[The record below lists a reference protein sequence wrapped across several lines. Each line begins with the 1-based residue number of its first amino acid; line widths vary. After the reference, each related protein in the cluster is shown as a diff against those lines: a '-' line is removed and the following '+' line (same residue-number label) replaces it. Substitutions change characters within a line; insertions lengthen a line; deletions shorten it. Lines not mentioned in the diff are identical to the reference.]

1 MVDLTQVLSGPFCTM
16 LLADL
21 GADVVKVEPPN
32 GDAARAWG
40 PHLPTSTEQD
50 HSYGGYFASVN
61 RNKRSICLDL
71 TTASGRKDLL
81 ALLSQADVLVEN
93 FRAGVMGRFGL
104 SYEMIHERFPKL
116 VYGCI
121 RGFGDPRTGCSPYA
135 QWPAFD
141 IIAQAMGGV
150 MSITGLDADHP
161 VKVGPG
167 IGDLFPAVLAAF
179 GLLAAVRHA
188 DACGRGQLVDVAMYD
203 AVLSLSERIV
213 YQHSIT
219 GVNPVP
225 QGNSHPLLCPYGL
238 VSTGDGFVAVAAP
251 SDHHWRLLSDII
263 ERPELAGDPRYATNA
278 ARLSRSADIYA
289 AIEAWSRRRTTSQVV
304 AALAGHVP
312 CGPLNTAADIAD
324 DRHVAV
330 RDMVVEL
337 EHPAGGSVSVAGCPI
352 KFSST
357 PSQVTTRAPMLG
369 EHTDAV
375 LADSRRAAWP
385 TP

>member
-1 MVDLTQVLSGPFCTM
+1 M
-16 LLADL
+16 
-21 GADVVKVEPPN
+21 
-32 GDAARAWG
+32 
-40 PHLPTSTEQD
+40 
-50 HSYGGYFASVN
+50 
-61 RNKRSICLDL
+61 
-71 TTASGRKDLL
+71 
-81 ALLSQADVLVEN
+81 
-93 FRAGVMGRFGL
+93 
-104 SYEMIHERFPKL
+104 
-116 VYGCI
+116 
-121 RGFGDPRTGCSPYA
+121 
-135 QWPAFD
+135 
-141 IIAQAMGGV
+141 
-150 MSITGLDADHP
+150 
-161 VKVGPG
+161 
-167 IGDLFPAVLAAF
+167 
-179 GLLAAVRHA
+179 
-188 DACGRGQLVDVAMYD
+188 AMYD
-203 AVLSLSERIV
+203 AVLSLSERVV

-263 ERPELAGDPRYATNA
+263 ERPELAGDPRYVTNA